1 MLVTHIEE
9 KPLDMMQSMVHDQFN
24 AMFDSIEHVT
34 VYTEKLS
41 DITTR
46 YTCDQVDLLVKYV
59 SNKIENAPEGTHP
72 TISDKGVYKFG
83 GKYAIDLSMHRLEQ
97 I

>member
-24 AMFDSIEHVT
+24 SMFDSIEHVT

-41 DITTR
+41 EITTR
-46 YTCDQVDLLVKYV
+46 HTCDQVDLLVKYV
-59 SNKIENAPEGTHP
+59 SNKIENAPADAHP
-72 TISDKGVYKFG
+72 TVSSMGVYKHKE
-83 GKYAIDLSMHRLEQ
+83 KYAIDLTIHRLEK
-97 I
+97 